1 MFQHTSSGLKIVL
14 VMLIALLL
22 ACAVNP
28 VTGKRQ
34 FMLLSESDEIQL
46 GKSSDAQIVQ
56 QYGVYP
62 DKNLAAYITGIGM
75 KMAKLSHRP
84 NLPYEFKVMDT
95 PVINAFA
102 IPGGDVYITRGIL
115 AYLNNEAE
123 LAGVMGHEIGH
134 ITARHSAEQYSEA
147 QLAQLGLGLGS
158 ILSETFQKYAGIA
171 QFGVGMLFLKFS
183 RENESQSDE
192 LGVQYSTEAGYDATQ
207 MANFFH
213 TLDRMSPSGSRDGL
227 AEWFSTHPNPE
238 GRAVKVETMA
248 REWRQKEGGKTLV
261 VGRDEFLHHIDGIVF
276 GDDPRQGYLENG
288 IFYHPDLTFLFSIPA
303 DWKVVN
309 TPTQVQVTSP
319 QEDAVI
325 LFTKDAAA
333 TPEDAA
339 AKFIS
344 DSKAT
349 VVSQNSTKV
358 HGMPATALMADI
370 QSQQEV
376 LRVLAYFIKKDQH
389 IFVFYGFT
397 AQPSFETYQNNFLQT
412 IGSFNR
418 LTDQNKI
425 NVQPDRIKLVT
436 VTKSG
441 ALRDVLTGY
450 KVSGDE
456 LDKMALLNGM
466 QLTENVPANTIIKI
480 VEKGK

>member
-1 MFQHTSSGLKIVL
+1 MYQYTSSGLKFILVL
-14 VMLIALLL
+14 LIALIL

-46 GKSSDAQIVQ
+46 GKISDAEIVK

-62 DKNLAAYITGIGM
+62 DVSLSEYITGIGM
-75 KMAKLSHRP
+75 KMARLSHRP

-102 IPGGDVYITRGIL
+102 IPGGYVYITRGIL

-134 ITARHSAEQYSEA
+134 ITARHSAEQYSKAE
-147 QLAQLGLGLGS
+147 LAQLGLGLGS
-158 ILSETFQKYAGIA
+158 VLSETFQKYAGIA

-207 MANFFH
+207 MANFFR
-213 TLDRMSPSGSRDGL
+213 TLDRMSPSGNRDGL

-238 GRAVKVETMA
+238 GRAVTVEA
-248 REWRQKEGGKTLV
+248 LAKQWRQKAGNQNLV
-261 VGRDEFLHHIDGIVF
+261 IRRDEFLHHIDGIVF

-303 DWKVVN
+303 DWKTLN
-309 TPTQVQVTSP
+309 TPTQVQIASP

-325 LFTKDAAA
+325 LFTMDASAS
-333 TPEDAA
+333 PEEAA

-349 VVSQNSTKV
+349 VVSQNNTKV
-358 HGMPATALMADI
+358 HGMLATALTADI

-376 LRVLAYFIKKDQH
+376 LRVLVYFIKKDQN

-397 AQPSFETYQNNFLQT
+397 AQPAFETYKSNFQQT
-412 IGSFNR
+412 ISSFNR
-418 LTDQNKI
+418 LTDRNKI
-425 NVQPDRIKLVT
+425 NVQPDRVRLKT
-436 VTKSG
+436 VT
-441 ALRDVLTGY
+441 RTGLL
-450 KVSGDE
+450 KDILIGFKISSGD

-466 QLTENVPANTIIKI
+466 QLTDSVPANTLIKI

>member
-1 MFQHTSSGLKIVL
+1 MFQHTSSGLKFIL
-14 VMLIALLL
+14 VSFIALIL

-34 FMLLSESDEIQL
+34 LMLLSESDEIQL
-46 GKSSDAQIVQ
+46 GKSSDAEIVK

-62 DKNLAAYITGIGM
+62 DVSLSTYISDIGM
-75 KMAKLSHRP
+75 KMAQLSHRP

-102 IPGGDVYITRGIL
+102 IPGGYVYITRGIL

-134 ITARHSAEQYSEA
+134 ITARHSAEQYSKA

-158 ILSETFQKYAGIA
+158 VLSETFQKYAGIA

-183 RENESQSDE
+183 RENESQADE

-207 MANFFH
+207 MANFFN
-213 TLDRMSPSGSRDGL
+213 TLDRMSPYGSQDGL

-238 GRAVKVETMA
+238 GRAVKVETEA
-248 REWRQKEGGKTLV
+248 KEWRQKTGNKSLV
-261 VGRDEFLHHIDGIVF
+261 VDRDEFLHHIDGIVF

-303 DWKVVN
+303 DWKTLN
-309 TPTQVQVTSP
+309 TPTQVQITSP
-319 QEDAVI
+319 EQDAVI
-325 LFTKDAAA
+325 LFTMDASA
-333 TPEDAA
+333 TPEAAA

-344 DSKAT
+344 DSKAS
-349 VVSQNSTKV
+349 VVSQNNTQV
-358 HGMPATALMADI
+358 HGMPATALTADI

-376 LRVLAYFIKKDQH
+376 LRVLAYFIKKNQNV
-389 IFVFYGFT
+389 FVFYGFT
-397 AQPSFETYQNNFLQT
+397 AQPSFETYKSNFQQT
-412 IGSFNR
+412 ISSFNR
-418 LTDQNKI
+418 LTDQSKI
-425 NVQPDRIKLVT
+425 NVKPDRVRLKT
-436 VTKSG
+436 VTRSG
-441 ALRDVLTGY
+441 PLKDILIGF
-450 KVSGDE
+450 KFSGDD

-466 QLTENVPANTIIKI
+466 QLTDSVPANTLIKI
-480 VEKGK
+480 VEKDK